1 MVDPVDRLL
10 PAFLEIHMSSS
21 QKFLAT
27 CAVVLS
33 IPMVFAVEPFAAVLM
48 GVGALVVLYLIY
60 GSAGSA

>member
-1 MVDPVDRLL
+1 
-10 PAFLEIHMSSS
+10 MSSS

-48 GVGALVVLYLIY
+48 GVGAMVVLYLIY